1 MEIRPGNLP
10 HPDDHGVV
18 PADGLEEDI
27 FPGISRDSG
36 KRKNSIVGFLEAR
49 GPFSLFFWYLRGR
62 WKYELTS
69 FDGPKV
75 TKRGSLMIA
84 LEQVAK
90 DLHMNPEELM
100 KEGLKVFLRQRLKM
114 VESEL
119 FLLSKKYG
127 VNDVFEFDKMVKEG
141 KFHEEDSFE
150 DYFKFDNLEA
160 ERDLLLEHVSK
171 V

>member
-1 MEIRPGNLP
+1 
-10 HPDDHGVV
+10 
-18 PADGLEEDI
+18 
-27 FPGISRDSG
+27 
-36 KRKNSIVGFLEAR
+36 
-49 GPFSLFFWYLRGR
+49 
-62 WKYELTS
+62 
-69 FDGPKV
+69 
-75 TKRGSLMIA
+75 MIA
-84 LEQVAK
+84 LEQLAK
-90 DLHMNPEELM
+90 DLHMRPEELM

-119 FLLSKKYG
+119 FLLAKKYG

-160 ERDLLLEHVSK
+160 ERDLLLEHVNK